1 MFRLKRKNMLED
13 GCMTSFRVVFE
24 KEYTVEKFIQAVLT
38 NTRDWGYIGISNGK
52 SVFGKPCIRYEYGRK
67 IDDFPEDILCKKVTF
82 ATANGAWYRMD
93 YLLVIE

>member
-13 GCMTSFRVVFE
+13 GFMTSFRVVFE